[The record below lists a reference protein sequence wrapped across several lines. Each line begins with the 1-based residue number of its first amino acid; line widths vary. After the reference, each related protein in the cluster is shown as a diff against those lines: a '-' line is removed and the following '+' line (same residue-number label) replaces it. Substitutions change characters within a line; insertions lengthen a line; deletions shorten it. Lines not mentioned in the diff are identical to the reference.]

1 MARRMKQVY
10 VSRAA
15 EDLRILAERLDRL
28 RAATERLGADRK
40 LLLEPALDDM
50 RGMRNRAEAKLED
63 VRRAPDDAWSVFKVH
78 ADGAIEN
85 LKLAIHRFEDGMIC
99 VA

>member
-1 MARRMKQVY
+1 MAPRMKQVY

-15 EDLRILAERLDRL
+15 EDLRILGERLDRL
-28 RAATERLGADRK
+28 RAATERLGTDRK

-63 VRRAPDDAWSVFKVH
+63 VRRTSDDAWPVFKVH
-78 ADGAIEN
+78 ADGAIES
-85 LKLAIHRFEDGMIC
+85 LRSAIHRFEEGMIC
-99 VA
+99 TA